1 MSTRRRTLSSSW
13 RDPQYFRRLTHLAL
27 PIILQNAFAAG
38 LNMIGVIMIGQ
49 LGETSIA
56 GAGLAGQVQ
65 FLLFFL
71 LFGTSSGAAVF
82 TAQFWGKEDITNIRK
97 VQGISLSISLLG
109 AAFFS
114 LAGIIFPRQLLSIY
128 TTDPQVIEI
137 GSSYLRILA
146 PNFLF
151 MAVSYTYAS
160 VLRSTGDVKLP
171 MVISLFTIIL
181 NTFLSFGL
189 IFGRFGL
196 PQLGVNGAAVA
207 VTISRIV
214 DCSLFLLFSYRR
226 RTAAAASLRE
236 MFAYDLPF
244 VKRVLVRSLPV
255 TINEMLWSLGIT
267 TYNAVYA
274 HIGTEAIA
282 AINITSTVENL
293 AFVIFIGITD
303 ATAIMVGNSIG
314 AGEEPKAFD
323 YAWKSL
329 QLSIGIGILMG
340 LVVFASSRGILS
352 FYKVSDIVSTYANR
366 ILLVFS
372 TTLWIR
378 VSNMNIIVG
387 ILRAGGDTR
396 VGFLIDVLG
405 MWVVG
410 VPLAFAGAFLF
421 SLPVYWVYLM
431 IMTEEAVKMGVG
443 ILRVS
448 SGKWITNLAVVPVPE
463 A

>member
-1 MSTRRRTLSSSW
+1 M
-13 RDPQYFRRLTHLAL
+13 
-27 PIILQNAFAAG
+27 
-38 LNMIGVIMIGQ
+38 M
-49 LGETSIA
+49 
-56 GAGLAGQVQ
+56 
-65 FLLFFL
+65 
-71 LFGTSSGAAVF
+71 
-82 TAQFWGKEDITNIRK
+82 
-97 VQGISLSISLLG
+97 
-109 AAFFS
+109 
-114 LAGIIFPRQLLSIY
+114 
-128 TTDPQVIEI
+128 
-137 GSSYLRILA
+137 
-146 PNFLF
+146 
-151 MAVSYTYAS
+151 
-160 VLRSTGDVKLP
+160 
-171 MVISLFTIIL
+171 ISLFTIML

-196 PQLGVNGAAVA
+196 PQLGVNGAALA
-207 VTISRIV
+207 VTIARIV
-214 DCSLFLLFSYRR
+214 DCLLFIFFSYRR

-282 AINITSTVENL
+282 AVNITSTIENL
-293 AFVIFIGITD
+293 AFVIFIGLTD

-314 AGEEPKAFD
+314 AGEEHRAFD

-329 QLSIGIGILMG
+329 RLSIGVGLLMG
-340 LVVFASSRGILS
+340 LVVLASSRGILS
-352 FYKVSDIVSTYANR
+352 FYKVSDVVSTYASR

-372 TTLWIR
+372 MTLWIR

-405 MWVVG
+405 IWAVG

-421 SLPVYWVYLM
+421 ALPVYWVYLM

-443 ILRVS
+443 ILRVF
-448 SGKWITNLAVVPVPE
+448 SGKWITNLAVVPVTE
-463 A
+463 S